1 MAALS
6 AGSYGLSQ
14 QGGLNDENK
23 ELIFVKL
30 TDSALRA
37 IEEFQRTQAKL
48 GSSSG
53 NPSIQFLQ
61 NGQGCLSF
69 PSGGNNV
76 QKFNFSITD
85 FDTGSIECIQQTQ
98 GQLQNM
104 GHIPHKMRI
113 HANDDVYEATRNRF
127 TAAEENQKNKCTR
140 EIKPNQNEIG
150 RKGKLKTPNFR
161 NIPNSNAV
169 VSKRD
174 SIYNNSSVNKASSL
188 AASQLTSNNNINSY
202 NNPATSPKLVKTNG
216 VHQPH
221 QSVPQQQQQQQQHQ
235 QPQQQNNHHLQH
247 QTQLASVQAKPGY
260 QHTIHDPP
268 NQQQQSALQKQS
280 ENANVP
286 SRIANG
292 RKTGNADY
300 MKCNIKERLIHM
312 LALKSYKR
320 PELIVKLQQD
330 GVRKEEMKCTTQ
342 ILRNISTTRDGML
355 ILHRNIWNEV
365 QDDWPFYSEQ
375 DRQAVKRRR
384 PQNLTP
390 PLSSDGGSS
399 ASGQSPSST
408 HNGNSPQSGSKR
420 PVGPGTEETTA
431 TPYSKKQRISHYKK
445 DTHPDHM
452 SSRCGINDS
461 RDSSNMNPRS
471 RESDEHGT
479 NYHHSHLQHHHHH
492 HSIRSAHQYG
502 PNLTP
507 NNPDSEDGVSLSFS
521 LVSNDVAKRIE
532 SSVCEPEREPYE
544 SGFLDGAQQM
554 NGQGEEDFVNQF
566 TRITTVEQRRRYKT
580 EFDNEYK
587 EYRRLHEV
595 LEHASRKFAQYEEDL
610 QHEPKDTPRYKEIQ
624 MKIIK
629 EYDRSIKNV
638 KFQQDKERFNY
649 LHKKLSHIKLLV
661 RDYDSSI
668 TNGGLCRPQENY

>member
-452 SSRCGINDS
+452 S
-461 RDSSNMNPRS
+461 
-471 RESDEHGT
+471 
-479 NYHHSHLQHHHHH
+479 
-492 HSIRSAHQYG
+492 
-502 PNLTP
+502 
-507 NNPDSEDGVSLSFS
+507 
-521 LVSNDVAKRIE
+521 
-532 SSVCEPEREPYE
+532 
-544 SGFLDGAQQM
+544 
-554 NGQGEEDFVNQF
+554 NQF

>member
-14 QGGLNDENK
+14 QGSLNDENK

-85 FDTGSIECIQQTQ
+85 FDTGSIECIQQAQ

-113 HANDDVYEATRNRF
+113 HANDDVYETTRHRLA
-127 TAAEENQKNKCTR
+127 AAEENQKNKCTR
-140 EIKPNQNEIG
+140 EIKPNQTDIG
-150 RKGKLKTPNFR
+150 RKVKLKNPTIR
-161 NIPNSNAV
+161 NIPSNNAV
-169 VSKRD
+169 ISKRD
-174 SIYNNSSVNKASSL
+174 SIYNNSSVNKASSVV
-188 AASQLTSNNNINSY
+188 ANQLTSNNNLNSY
-202 NNPATSPKLVKTNG
+202 NNLATSPKLVKTNG
-216 VHQPH
+216 LH
-221 QSVPQQQQQQQQHQ
+221 QSQVLQQ
-235 QPQQQNNHHLQH
+235 QPQTQQPQV
-247 QTQLASVQAKPGY
+247 QTKPGY
-260 QHTIHDPP
+260 QHTVQDPP
-268 NQQQQSALQKQS
+268 HQPQQQPAAHQKQLDNGS
-280 ENANVP
+280 AQNRVT
-286 SRIANG
+286 NG
-292 RKTGNADY
+292 RKTGNSEF

-312 LALKSYKR
+312 LALKPYKR
-320 PELIVKLQQD
+320 AELIVKLQQD
-330 GVRKEEMKCTTQ
+330 GVRKEEMKCTQQ
-342 ILRNISTTRDGML
+342 ILKTISSARDGIL
-355 ILHRNIWNEV
+355 ILHRNVWNEV

-375 DRQAVKRRR
+375 DRQAIKRRR

-399 ASGQSPSST
+399 TSGQSPSST

-420 PVGPGTEETTA
+420 PVMAGNDEVGS
-431 TPYSKKQRISHYKK
+431 TPTSKKQRISHYKK

-452 SSRCGINDS
+452 R
-461 RDSSNMNPRS
+461 
-471 RESDEHGT
+471 
-479 NYHHSHLQHHHHH
+479 
-492 HSIRSAHQYG
+492 

-507 NNPDSEDGVSLSFS
+507 NTQDNEDGVSLSFS

-532 SSVCEPEREPYE
+532 SSVCETEPERDPYE
-544 SGFLDGAQQM
+544 TGFLDGAQQI
-554 NGQGEEDFVNQF
+554 NGGGDDDFVNQF
-566 TRITTVEQRRRYKT
+566 TRITSVEQRRRYKT

-587 EYRRLHEV
+587 EYRRLHGV
-595 LEHASRKFAQYEEDL
+595 LENASRKFAQYEEDL
-610 QHEPKDTPRYKEIQ
+610 QHEPKDTQRYKDIQ

-661 RDYDSSI
+661 RDYDTSI
-668 TNGGLCRPQENY
+668 TNGGLYRPQESY

>member
-14 QGGLNDENK
+14 QGSLNDENK

-85 FDTGSIECIQQTQ
+85 FDTGSIECIQQAQ

-113 HANDDVYEATRNRF
+113 HANDDVYETTRHRLA
-127 TAAEENQKNKCTR
+127 AAEENQKNKCTR
-140 EIKPNQNEIG
+140 EIKPNQTDIG
-150 RKGKLKTPNFR
+150 RKVKLKNPTIR
-161 NIPNSNAV
+161 NIPSNNAV
-169 VSKRD
+169 ISKRD
-174 SIYNNSSVNKASSL
+174 SIYNNSSVNKASSVV
-188 AASQLTSNNNINSY
+188 ANQLTSNNNLNSY
-202 NNPATSPKLVKTNG
+202 NNLATSPKLVKTNG
-216 VHQPH
+216 LH
-221 QSVPQQQQQQQQHQ
+221 QSQVLQQ
-235 QPQQQNNHHLQH
+235 QPQTQQPQV
-247 QTQLASVQAKPGY
+247 QTKPGY
-260 QHTIHDPP
+260 QHTVQDPP
-268 NQQQQSALQKQS
+268 HQPQQQPAAHQKQLDNGS
-280 ENANVP
+280 AQNRVT
-286 SRIANG
+286 NG
-292 RKTGNADY
+292 RKTGNSEF

-312 LALKSYKR
+312 LALKPYKR
-320 PELIVKLQQD
+320 AELIVKLQQD
-330 GVRKEEMKCTTQ
+330 GVRKEEMKCTQQ
-342 ILRNISTTRDGML
+342 ILKTISSARDGIL
-355 ILHRNIWNEV
+355 ILHRNVWNEV

-375 DRQAVKRRR
+375 DRQAIKRRR

-399 ASGQSPSST
+399 TSGQSPSST

-420 PVGPGTEETTA
+420 PVMAGNDEVGS
-431 TPYSKKQRISHYKK
+431 TPTSKKQRISHYKK

-452 SSRCGINDS
+452 S
-461 RDSSNMNPRS
+461 
-471 RESDEHGT
+471 
-479 NYHHSHLQHHHHH
+479 
-492 HSIRSAHQYG
+492 
-502 PNLTP
+502 
-507 NNPDSEDGVSLSFS
+507 
-521 LVSNDVAKRIE
+521 
-532 SSVCEPEREPYE
+532 
-544 SGFLDGAQQM
+544 
-554 NGQGEEDFVNQF
+554 NQF
-566 TRITTVEQRRRYKT
+566 TRITSVEQRRRYKT

-587 EYRRLHEV
+587 EYRRLHGV
-595 LEHASRKFAQYEEDL
+595 LENASRKFAQYEEDL
-610 QHEPKDTPRYKEIQ
+610 QHEPKDTQRYKDIQ

-661 RDYDSSI
+661 RDYDTSI
-668 TNGGLCRPQENY
+668 TNGGLYRPQESY

>member
-161 NIPNSNAV
+161 NIPSSNAV
-169 VSKRD
+169 ISKRD
-174 SIYNNSSVNKASSL
+174 SIYNNSSVNKASSVAANQL
-188 AASQLTSNNNINSY
+188 ASNNNLNSY
-202 NNPATSPKLVKTNG
+202 NNLATSPKLVKTNG
-216 VHQPH
+216 VHQAH
-221 QSVPQQQQQQQQHQ
+221 QSVPQQQQQQNPQQQQ

-268 NQQQQSALQKQS
+268 NQQQQQQQQQQQSALQKQS

-286 SRIANG
+286 SRVANG

-420 PVGPGTEETTA
+420 PVVPGTEEPTA

-452 SSRCGINDS
+452 R
-461 RDSSNMNPRS
+461 
-471 RESDEHGT
+471 
-479 NYHHSHLQHHHHH
+479 
-492 HSIRSAHQYG
+492 

-507 NNPDSEDGVSLSFS
+507 NNQDSEDGVSLSFS

-544 SGFLDGAQQM
+544 TGFLDGAQQM
-554 NGQGEEDFVNQF
+554 NGLGEEDFVNQF

>member
-161 NIPNSNAV
+161 NIPSSNAV

-174 SIYNNSSVNKASSL
+174 SIYNNSSVNKASSV
-188 AASQLTSNNNINSY
+188 AANQLTSNNNLNSY
-202 NNPATSPKLVKTNG
+202 NNLATSPKLVKTNG
-216 VHQPH
+216 VHQSH
-221 QSVPQQQQQQQQHQ
+221 QPAPQQQQHQQQQQ

-268 NQQQQSALQKQS
+268 NQQQQQSALQKQS
-280 ENANVP
+280 ENANVA
-286 SRIANG
+286 SRNANG
-292 RKTGNADY
+292 RKTGNAEY

-420 PVGPGTEETTA
+420 PVVPGTEETTA

-452 SSRCGINDS
+452 SSRRGINDS

-471 RESDEHGT
+471 REIDEHGN
-479 NYHHSHLQHHHHH
+479 NYHHSHLQHHHLHH
-492 HSIRSAHQYG
+492 HSIRSAHHYG
-502 PNLTP
+502 
-507 NNPDSEDGVSLSFS
+507 
-521 LVSNDVAKRIE
+521 
-532 SSVCEPEREPYE
+532 
-544 SGFLDGAQQM
+544 
-554 NGQGEEDFVNQF
+554 NQF

>member
-1 MAALS
+1 MAALC

-14 QGGLNDENK
+14 QGSLNDENK

-48 GSSSG
+48 GTSH

-61 NGQGCLSF
+61 NGQGFLSF

-85 FDTGSIECIQQTQ
+85 IDTGSIECIQQAQ

-113 HANDDVYEATRNRF
+113 HANDDVYETTRHRLA
-127 TAAEENQKNKCTR
+127 AAEENQKNKCTR
-140 EIKPNQNEIG
+140 EIKPNQTDIG
-150 RKGKLKTPNFR
+150 RKVKLKNPAIR
-161 NIPNSNAV
+161 NIPSSNAAV
-169 VSKRD
+169 VNKRD
-174 SIYNNSSVNKASSL
+174 SIYSNNTVNKSSSV
-188 AASQLTSNNNINSY
+188 AASQLSSNNSVNNY
-202 NNPATSPKLVKTNG
+202 NNLATSPKLVKTNG
-216 VHQPH
+216 LH
-221 QSVPQQQQQQQQHQ
+221 QSSQQQQPPQQQ
-235 QPQQQNNHHLQH
+235 QPQQQPLLQ
-247 QTQLASVQAKPGY
+247 QSNQSQQPTQLLPVQQPKPGY
-260 QHTIHDPP
+260 QHTVHDPP
-268 NQQQQSALQKQS
+268 HTQQQPHQKLS
-280 ENANVP
+280 ENGNVQN
-286 SRIANG
+286 RVANG
-292 RKTGNADY
+292 RKTANADY

-312 LALKSYKR
+312 LALKPYKR
-320 PELIVKLQQD
+320 PELAVKLQQD
-330 GVRKEEMKCTTQ
+330 GVRKEEMKCTQQ
-342 ILRNISTTRDGML
+342 ILKTISSSRDGVL

-399 ASGQSPSST
+399 TSGQSPSST
-408 HNGNSPQSGSKR
+408 HNGNSPQSGTKR
-420 PVGPGTEETTA
+420 TVLAGSEEIGSAPT
-431 TPYSKKQRISHYKK
+431 SKKPRISHYKK
-445 DTHPDHM
+445 DTNSDHT
-452 SSRCGINDS
+452 R
-461 RDSSNMNPRS
+461 
-471 RESDEHGT
+471 
-479 NYHHSHLQHHHHH
+479 
-492 HSIRSAHQYG
+492 

-507 NNPDSEDGVSLSFS
+507 NAQESEDGVSLSYS

-532 SSVCEPEREPYE
+532 SSVCETEAEREPFDTGY
-544 SGFLDGAQQM
+544 LDGAQQM
-554 NGQGEEDFVNQF
+554 NGGGEDDFVNQF
-566 TRITTVEQRRRYKT
+566 TRITSVEQRRRYKT

-595 LEHASRKFAQYEEDL
+595 LENASRKFAQYEDDL
-610 QHEPKDTPRYKEIQ
+610 LHEPKDTQRYKEIQ
-624 MKIIK
+624 MKILK
-629 EYDRSIKNV
+629 EYEKSIKNV

-661 RDYDSSI
+661 RDYDTSL
-668 TNGGLCRPQENY
+668 TNGSCRPQENY

>member
-1 MAALS
+1 MAALC

-14 QGGLNDENK
+14 QGSLNDENK

-48 GSSSG
+48 GTSH

-61 NGQGCLSF
+61 NGQGFLSF

-85 FDTGSIECIQQTQ
+85 IDTGSIECIQQAQ

-113 HANDDVYEATRNRF
+113 HANDDVYETTRHRLA
-127 TAAEENQKNKCTR
+127 AAEENQKNKCTR
-140 EIKPNQNEIG
+140 EIKPNQTDIG
-150 RKGKLKTPNFR
+150 RKVKLKNPAIR
-161 NIPNSNAV
+161 NIPSSNAAV
-169 VSKRD
+169 VNKRD
-174 SIYNNSSVNKASSL
+174 SIYSNNTVNKSSSV
-188 AASQLTSNNNINSY
+188 AASQLSSNNSVNNY
-202 NNPATSPKLVKTNG
+202 NNLATSPKLVKTNG
-216 VHQPH
+216 LH
-221 QSVPQQQQQQQQHQ
+221 QSSQQQQPPQQQ
-235 QPQQQNNHHLQH
+235 QPQQQPLLQ
-247 QTQLASVQAKPGY
+247 QSNQSQQPTQLLPVQQPKPGY
-260 QHTIHDPP
+260 QHTVHDPP
-268 NQQQQSALQKQS
+268 HTQQQPQQKLS
-280 ENANVP
+280 ENGNVQN
-286 SRIANG
+286 RVANG
-292 RKTGNADY
+292 RKTANADY

-312 LALKSYKR
+312 LALKPYKR
-320 PELIVKLQQD
+320 PELAVKLQQD
-330 GVRKEEMKCTTQ
+330 GVRKEEMKCTQQ
-342 ILRNISTTRDGML
+342 ILKTISSSRDGVL

-399 ASGQSPSST
+399 TSGQSPSST
-408 HNGNSPQSGSKR
+408 HNGNSPQSGTKR
-420 PVGPGTEETTA
+420 TVLAGSEEIGSAPT
-431 TPYSKKQRISHYKK
+431 SKKPRISHYKK
-445 DTHPDHM
+445 DTNSDHT
-452 SSRCGINDS
+452 R
-461 RDSSNMNPRS
+461 
-471 RESDEHGT
+471 
-479 NYHHSHLQHHHHH
+479 
-492 HSIRSAHQYG
+492 

-507 NNPDSEDGVSLSFS
+507 NAQESEDGVSLSYS

-532 SSVCEPEREPYE
+532 SSVCETEAEREPFDTGY
-544 SGFLDGAQQM
+544 LDGAQQM
-554 NGQGEEDFVNQF
+554 NGGGEDDFVNQF
-566 TRITTVEQRRRYKT
+566 TRITSVEQRRRYKT

-595 LEHASRKFAQYEEDL
+595 LENASRKFAQYEDDL
-610 QHEPKDTPRYKEIQ
+610 LHEPKDTQRYKEIQ
-624 MKIIK
+624 MKILK
-629 EYDRSIKNV
+629 EYEKSIKNV

-661 RDYDSSI
+661 RDYDTSL
-668 TNGGLCRPQENY
+668 TNGSCRPQENY

>member
-452 SSRCGINDS
+452 R
-461 RDSSNMNPRS
+461 
-471 RESDEHGT
+471 
-479 NYHHSHLQHHHHH
+479 
-492 HSIRSAHQYG
+492 

>member
-1 MAALS
+1 
-6 AGSYGLSQ
+6 
-14 QGGLNDENK
+14 
-23 ELIFVKL
+23 
-30 TDSALRA
+30 
-37 IEEFQRTQAKL
+37 AKL

-127 TAAEENQKNKCTR
+127 TAAEENQKNNTR

-452 SSRCGINDS
+452 R
-461 RDSSNMNPRS
+461 
-471 RESDEHGT
+471 
-479 NYHHSHLQHHHHH
+479 
-492 HSIRSAHQYG
+492 